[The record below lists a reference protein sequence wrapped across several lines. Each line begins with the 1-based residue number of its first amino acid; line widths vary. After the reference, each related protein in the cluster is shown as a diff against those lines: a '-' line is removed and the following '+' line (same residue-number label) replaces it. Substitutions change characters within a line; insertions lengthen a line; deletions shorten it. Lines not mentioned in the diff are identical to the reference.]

1 MIRGFYTA
9 ATGMLVQRCR
19 MDVITNNLV
28 NAETTAYKADS
39 LVQGVFGDL
48 VLRRM
53 NGAGQ
58 ETVGTISPGT
68 RVNAIVTSFAQGNPE
83 QTGRACDFALNGN
96 GFFVVSTPDGDR
108 YTRNG
113 GFSVTSDGYLI
124 NADGFYVQGRN
135 GRIHVGS
142 GGFAVDQ
149 QGNITV
155 NGTIT
160 DKFRIV
166 RFADLNALTKEGGSL
181 FSSPESPAADTQT
194 SVMQGYLE
202 SSNVDISGELTDMMA
217 VTNMYSSNQQVLK
230 MIDGTIDKAVN
241 EVGRVF

>member
-1 MIRGFYTA
+1 MIRGFYNA

-39 LVQGVFGDL
+39 LVQGVFSDM
-48 VLRRM
+48 VLKRI
-53 NGAGQ
+53 NGYGIR
-58 ETVGTISPGT
+58 TIGTLSVGTKADG
-68 RVNAIVTSFAQGNPE
+68 IVTSFAQGNPE
-83 QTGRACDFALNGN
+83 QTGRACDFALNGD
-96 GFFVVSTPDGDR
+96 GFFVVSTPDGNR

-124 NADGFYVQGRN
+124 NADGYYVQGQN
-135 GRIHVGS
+135 GRIHVG
-142 GGFAVDQ
+142 GDGFSVDQ

-181 FSSPESPAADTQT
+181 FSSSEAPAADTQT
-194 SVMQGYLE
+194 TVSQGYLE

-217 VTNMYSSNQQVLK
+217 VTNMYSSNQRVLK